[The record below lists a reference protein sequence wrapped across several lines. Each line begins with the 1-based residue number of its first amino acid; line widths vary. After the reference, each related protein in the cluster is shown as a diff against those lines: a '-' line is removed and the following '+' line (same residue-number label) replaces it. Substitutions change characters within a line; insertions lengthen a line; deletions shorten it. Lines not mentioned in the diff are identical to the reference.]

1 MALIHH
7 IGVIQKN
14 NVIGQ
19 IILKYFENVSNC
31 KGFYKKFTKPALI
44 CILTYENFSKMT
56 ILVAENDWIF
66 LKITGCKLHVI
77 PHREIKTIWPR
88 DIFSRKY
95 SNLKKWG
102 LTKCHLVQSY
112 N

>member
-7 IGVIQKN
+7 IDAIQN
-14 NVIGQ
+14 NVFGQ
-19 IILKYFENVSNC
+19 IVLKYFENLSNC

-66 LKITGCKLHVI
+66 LKITGCKLHGI
-77 PHREIKTIWPR
+77 PHRKIKRFGSETLSSENIA
-88 DIFSRKY
+88 I
-95 SNLKKWG
+95 
-102 LTKCHLVQSY
+102 
-112 N
+112 